1 MIVDVPL
8 VEVVPRAG
16 NVARHSI
23 DRLDEAIEALRRS
36 CVEKTPPPLLNR
48 GGDVVDPG
56 GEVRPRRSAEL
67 TPYFLFPG

>member
-16 NVARHSI
+16 NMACHSI
-23 DRLDEAIEALRRS
+23 DRLDEAVEALRRP
-36 CVEKTPPPLLNR
+36 CVEKTLPSLLNR

-56 GEVRPRRSAEL
+56 GEVRSRRSAEL
-67 TPYFLFPG
+67 TPYFPFPG